1 MIDAH
6 TQVIG
11 LIGNPLGHSLSP
23 RMHNAT
29 LSLLGINCVYLP
41 FEVQPEQLPEAVQG
55 LRALNIRG
63 VNVTIPYKQEVIPYL
78 DELSPEAEACG
89 AVNLIKNADNRL
101 IGYNTDGPGFM
112 ASLIESGS
120 GQIFKAV
127 LIGAGGA
134 AHSLAFQL
142 IQAGIRDLQIFDLE
156 IDRAIEL
163 ADFVGYLGGGR
174 AKGHRMSEE
183 LFVRLSRDADLIVNC
198 TPVGMHPHAEDC
210 PVSNLIQVK
219 SGAVIYDLIYN
230 PVTTRFLSIAQARG
244 LRTIN
249 GLDMLIHQGALTLE
263 ILLGIKP
270 PIALMKEVMT
280 NRAG

>member
-23 RMHNAT
+23 HMHNGT
-29 LSLLGINCVYLP
+29 LSRMGINCVYLP
-41 FEVQPEQLPEAVQG
+41 FEVQPEQLPEAILG

-63 VNVTIPYKQEVIPYL
+63 VNVTIPYKQELIPYL

-112 ASLIESGS
+112 ASLVESGA
-120 GQIFKAV
+120 GQIAKAV

-163 ADFVGYLGGGR
+163 ADFVSSLGGSR
-174 AKGHRMSEE
+174 AEGHRMNEE
-183 LFVRLSRDADLIVNC
+183 LFVRLTRDADLIVNC
-198 TPVGMHPHAEDC
+198 TPVGMHPHTEDC
-210 PVSNLIQVK
+210 PVSNLTQVR
-219 SGAVIYDLIYN
+219 SGAIIYDLIYN
-230 PVTTRFLSIAQARG
+230 PLTTCFLSIAQARG

-249 GLDMLIHQGALTLE
+249 GLNMLVHQGALTLE

-270 PIALMKEVMT
+270 PIALMKEVVT

>member
-23 RMHNAT
+23 RMHNGT
-29 LSLLGINCVYLP
+29 LSRMGINCVYLP
-41 FEVQPEQLPEAVQG
+41 FEVQPEELPEAVLG

-89 AVNLIKNADNRL
+89 AVNLIKNADKRL

-112 ASLIESGS
+112 ASLAESEA
-120 GQIFKAV
+120 GQIAKAV

-156 IDRAIEL
+156 IDRALEL
-163 ADFVGYLGGGR
+163 ADFAGSLGRGR
-174 AKGHRMSEE
+174 AEGHRMSEE
-183 LFVRLSRDADLIVNC
+183 LFARQSRDADLIVNC
-198 TPVGMHPHAEDC
+198 TPVGMHPHTEDC
-210 PVSNLIQVK
+210 PVSSLTQVK
-219 SGAVIYDLIYN
+219 SGALIYDLIYN
-230 PVTTRFLSIAQARG
+230 PLTTCFLSLAQACG

-249 GLDMLIHQGALTLE
+249 GLDMLVHQGALTLE

-270 PIALMKEVMT
+270 PIALMKEVVT